1 MRGVY
6 CTREISEGLSISP
19 ETVRARLRELLPGS
33 RIYVLDQVH
42 SDGIVLAQELAPDDI
57 PSADGI
63 ISRDSDVVLCIRT
76 ADCVPVLL
84 WVDDMPII
92 GAVHAGWRGLAKGI
106 VKKGIEYMHSFGATK
121 IHAGIGPCIGPCCY
135 EVGRNVVDAIGT
147 EEVIHAGHSM
157 YLDLAGAA
165 LSQCL
170 EAGLMNH
177 MVHNV
182 NVCTSCH
189 PGQFFSYRR
198 DGDAAGRNLSLI
210 GGKSWSLPGLQAE

>member
-1 MRGVY
+1 M
-6 CTREISEGLSISP
+6 SEGLSISP
-19 ETVRARLRELLPGS
+19 ESVEAWLHELLPGS

-42 SDGIVLAQELAPDDI
+42 SDGIVFAEEVVPGDI

-63 ISRDSDVVLCIRT
+63 ISRDTDAVLCIRT

-84 WVDDMPII
+84 WADDMPLI

-106 VKKGIEYMHSFGATK
+106 VKKGIKLMQSLGASA
-121 IHAGIGPCIGPCCY
+121 IHVGIGPCIGICCY
-135 EVGRNVVDAIGT
+135 EVSKDVADVFGPQEVVHNGSA
-147 EEVIHAGHSM
+147 M

-170 EAGLMNH
+170 EAGVREH
-177 MVHNV
+177 MVYKINL
-182 NVCTSCH
+182 CTSCH

-210 GGKSWSLPGLQAE
+210 GGKSWSLPGLQVG